1 MRDIKKQILF
11 IGNWKMNPG
20 TEKEAIQLFKQLSV
34 ELKRIKQK
42 IYICPPAIFIPA
54 LSKIKTGSITLGLQ
68 NTAPADIGAYTG
80 EVSLMQAAF
89 YKVRAVLIGHSEVR
103 ARGETDSMINK
114 KVQYAHKKKIMP
126 IVCVGESLRDESH
139 EYFTVIKD
147 QIIKAFT
154 GISKKDVSS
163 SIIAY
168 EPVWAIGVDAV
179 RDATPEEFYEIKI
192 FIKKILGDAYGL
204 RAQDMPKILY
214 GGSVTEK
221 NARAFVE
228 KGDVDG
234 FLVGRTS
241 LDIKK
246 SIELL
251 KKI

>member
-1 MRDIKKQILF
+1 MKKQILF
-11 IGNWKMNPG
+11 VGNWKMNPG
-20 TEKEAIQLFKQLSV
+20 TEKEAIRLFKQLSV
-34 ELKRIKQK
+34 ELKSVKQK
-42 IYICPPAIFIPA
+42 IIVCPPSVFIPV
-54 LSKIKTGSITLGLQ
+54 LSKIKTSSITLGFQ
-68 NTAPADIGAYTG
+68 NTAPADTGAYTG
-80 EVSLMQAAF
+80 EVSLMQAGV
-89 YKVRAVLIGHSEVR
+89 YKVRAVIIGHSELR
-103 ARGETDSMINK
+103 ARGETDALINK
-114 KVQYAHKKKIMP
+114 KVQYAHKKKITP
-126 IVCVGESLRDESH
+126 IVCVGETIRDESH
-139 EYFTVIKD
+139 EYFTVVKE
-147 QIIKAFT
+147 QIIHAFA
-154 GISKKDVSS
+154 GISKKDVTA

-204 RAQDMPKILY
+204 RTADMPKILY

-221 NARAFVE
+221 NAGAFVE

-241 LDIKK
+241 LDAKK